1 VYVTAN
7 GDQWLVL
14 DVPRGVIAPPTIGS
28 HQPTAGAVTFY
39 WADCYK
45 LPVPAEAA
53 AAARLTTTG
62 PCPSPAAPAPG
73 AER

>member
-1 VYVTAN
+1 MYVTES

-14 DVPRGVIAPPTIGS
+14 DVPRGVIAPPTIEP
-28 HQPTAGAVTFY
+28 HRPMAGAVTFY

-53 AAARLTTTG
+53 AAAAG
-62 PCPSPAAPAPG
+62 
-73 AER
+73 